1 MAPRQKN
8 SEHKNILQPSLQ
20 PSRKPPKRNS
30 KTRAI
35 EVIEATQEDEE
46 GKVEPVSTEMKQNLF
61 GKGKNSGHYN
71 RGKNKQKT
79 SVAQK
84 LKNNEASKR
93 YREKKLKGT
102 KAGRVFRGKPK
113 HKTVLKKPVT
123 RVGGGTRG
131 LAVIIV
137 GGNNDSLSS
146 DAITSTSSAGF
157 RPDNSPGFA
166 ARLFSPLLNFFNGND
181 SENTTTNHH
190 SKIALPVNPRPA
202 ARPNTW
208 PAPKLPN
215 VVPRTVSPT
224 CEDVLV

>member
-1 MAPRQKN
+1 M
-8 SEHKNILQPSLQ
+8 
-20 PSRKPPKRNS
+20 
-30 KTRAI
+30 
-35 EVIEATQEDEE
+35 
-46 GKVEPVSTEMKQNLF
+46 EPVSTEMKQNLF

-79 SVAQK
+79 SLAQK

-102 KAGRVFRGKPK
+102 KAGRVFRCKPK
-113 HKTVLKKPVT
+113 HKVLKTAPKPVT

-131 LAVIIV
+131 LAVVIG

-146 DAITSTSSAGF
+146 DA
-157 RPDNSPGFA
+157 NSPGFA

-181 SENTTTNHH
+181 SENRPKNHH
-190 SKIALPVNPRPA
+190 SKNALPVNPRPA